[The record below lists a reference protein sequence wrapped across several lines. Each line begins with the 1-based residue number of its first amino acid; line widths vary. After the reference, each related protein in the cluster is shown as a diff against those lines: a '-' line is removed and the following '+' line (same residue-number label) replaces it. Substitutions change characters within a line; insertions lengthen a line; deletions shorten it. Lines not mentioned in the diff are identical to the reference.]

1 MHMPPCSDLLASERH
16 LLNRRALIVIP
27 LLLLVL
33 VGLFFLLRPAS
44 PPENVPTTDESTMKE
59 TREKTFDLAIVQGS
73 MAPNEI
79 SVDEGDEIALRITS
93 DSPVAF
99 HLHGYDLESEV
110 EPGEPTEL
118 SFTATISG
126 RFEIENEQTRQE
138 LGVLLVQPR

>member
-1 MHMPPCSDLLASERH
+1 M
-16 LLNRRALIVIP
+16 
-27 LLLLVL
+27 
-33 VGLFFLLRPAS
+33 
-44 PPENVPTTDESTMKE
+44 TDESTMKE
-59 TREKTFDLAIVQGS
+59 TREKTFDLAITQGS